1 MAKLNKVVKNFR
13 AYYIASELGEAAW
26 TLEDAWLEYCQIKPD
41 ETEDIKLS
49 TIRKSAD
56 AEDWHQLRQE
66 ARTKFQNKF
75 RDGVVSKAKEVN
87 ADVIKA
93 LGEKV
98 ATEIALLD
106 NTLVNLISKF
116 DIDAMTIE
124 ERLKLTE
131 ILLKHSSRISD
142 NFVKMF
148 TNKDGLPP
156 MFSKMLG
163 QAMTQAQTTQGSD
176 EGPTVL
182 DGSNP
187 YDLDVE
193 LGLMKNTIDGKPIA
207 AVPPP
212 SKSAIGAIETKA
224 RIKPKKVADEDDGY
238 EEGDDEDE

>member
-1 MAKLNKVVKNFR
+1 MVKLSRVVKNFK
-13 AYYIASELGEAAW
+13 AYFLATELDNAAW
-26 TLEDAWLEYCQIKPD
+26 TLEDAWLEYCNLKPE
-41 ETEDIKLS
+41 ETDDVKLS
-49 TIRKSAD
+49 TIRKSSD
-56 AEDWHQLRQE
+56 AEDWHELRKE
-66 ARTKFQNKF
+66 SRTKFKNKF
-75 RDGVVSKAKEVN
+75 RDSVTSKAKEVN

-106 NTLVNLISKF
+106 STLVKLLSTF
-116 DIDAMTIE
+116 DVDNMTVE

-131 ILLKHSSRISD
+131 LLLKHSSRISD

-163 QAMTQAQTTQGSD
+163 QSITQAQPTQDGAPIPSL
-176 EGPTVL
+176 T

-207 AVPPP
+207 SVPPP
-212 SKSAIGAIETKA
+212 SKSAIAVIETKA